1 MVPIKNN
8 LIGLA
13 IGFNL
18 IGIIINFCLFYTSS
32 SNKNKIYDDTNKVIV
47 LILSGLSIYFTLSLI
62 FTFNLENIQQKQETQ
77 ANKINNSTQIYH
89 SNHAN
94 PPKRANQRNNSNN
107 NRGGAINFEGGGGDL
122 GPLIIIIVVIGVIF
136 SVLFLLVKLY
146 KAMGRKNTAYCSLI
160 FLTII
165 HMGISIICF
174 GLIHHV
180 NFYIIGG
187 FSSCLFIFNF
197 LIILIPNCRK
207 RQINND
213 LENSEIKDPILMKEN
228 DSSKILVRDKCV
240 TTPKYNQVDNS
251 KTNEIEKPI
260 ESINPI
266 DVYERNNEKYDQYF
280 DDKNELLINQNDQI
294 SQTPNSRISDLSNA
308 PLPNDANL
316 PTEEEIYKNY
326 SNL

>member
-32 SNKNKIYDDTNKVIV
+32 SNKNQIYDDTNKVIV

-89 SNHAN
+89 SSHAN
-94 PPKRANQRNNSNN
+94 PPKRVNQRNNSNN

-146 KAMGRKNTAYCSLI
+146 QAMGKKNTAYCSII

-207 RQINND
+207 RQISND
-213 LENSEIKDPILMKEN
+213 LENIQIKDPMLMQQN
-228 DSSKILVRDKCV
+228 GNNNILVRDNCV
-240 TTPKYNQVDNS
+240 KTPLYNQVDNS
-251 KTNEIEKPI
+251 KMNGIGKPI
-260 ESINPI
+260 KSLNPI
-266 DVYERNNEKYDQYF
+266 NVFERNNEKPHQYF

-308 PLPNDANL
+308 PLPNDFNL
-316 PTEEEIYKNY
+316 STEEEIYKNY